1 LHCEAEA
8 IVNMTTTKARTI
20 AQRRGRSSLTW
31 VDFLVIA
38 AIIVTFAAIVSTTV
52 GRARASTSNSY
63 VPTVSSQVGEAHME
77 TGLIKARLRLA
88 SGGPWG

>member
-1 LHCEAEA
+1 LHCEA
-8 IVNMTTTKARTI
+8 IVNMSTTKARAI
-20 AQRRGRSSLTW
+20 AHRRSRSSLTW

-38 AIIVTFAAIVSTTV
+38 AIVVTFAAIVSTTV
-52 GRARASTSNSY
+52 GRARATTYNSY
-63 VPTVSSQVGEAHME
+63 APTVSNEVGEAHIE